1 MRKLMMVVALVA
13 VLVPL
18 LGAAAFATNQIIR
31 CTGLPCTATGTDDL
45 VYERARN
52 GLNDEI
58 HLKGGHDQVRANGYT
73 SDRDEIYGG
82 RGHDLIRVNDGDTLD
97 KIRAGDGPDTCYVD
111 ARREAVSGCATLRV
125 R

>member
-18 LGAAAFATNQIIR
+18 LGAVAFATNQIIR

-58 HLKGGHDQVRANGYT
+58 YLKGGDDQVRANGYT
-73 SDRDEIYGG
+73 RDQDVIHGSGG
-82 RGHDLIRVNDGDTLD
+82 FDLIYVNDGDTHDRIYGWMGND
-97 KIRAGDGPDTCYVD
+97 KW
-111 ARREAVSGCATLRV
+111 
-125 R
+125 